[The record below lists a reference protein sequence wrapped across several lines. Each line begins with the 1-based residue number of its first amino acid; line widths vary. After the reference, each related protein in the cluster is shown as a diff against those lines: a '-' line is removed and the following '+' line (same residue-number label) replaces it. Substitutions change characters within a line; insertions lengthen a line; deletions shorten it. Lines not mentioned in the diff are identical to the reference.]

1 MWGSPTHHVPD
12 NELELCMILLLSLHL
27 KCWHY
32 RHESPPC
39 LVLWNAGNWTQ
50 STLLTRYT
58 PCTKIEKWTLW
69 VLIHENSM
77 VSWYE
82 TYWHQHKTLSLWVTS
97 IKTHCH
103 TFSCL
108 VLFSPK
114 SYLDLGSRNS
124 DKGLSVDKF
133 TCNLANTTCLV
144 LAWSLHMLL
153 WETFLGAALQ
163 ILFVM

>member
-1 MWGSPTHHVPD
+1 M
-12 NELELCMILLLSLHL
+12 
-27 KCWHY
+27 
-32 RHESPPC
+32 
-39 LVLWNAGNWTQ
+39 A
-50 STLLTRYT
+50 
-58 PCTKIEKWTLW
+58 
-69 VLIHENSM
+69 
-77 VSWYE
+77 SWYE

-97 IKTHCH
+97 IKTHCY

-163 ILFVM
+163 TAVHNVEGILLEGHNIFGDDQQNGQEGM